1 MRKLTLLVAA
11 LVAATNSGA
20 QVPLTIDT
28 SFQFYYSAELTDYWS
43 EHYAGGNGAWTPT
56 VADVLLRNNGNVLAT
71 GNHQIKPLHEVPW
84 GGQVSVEFAAHG
96 DGSVLAYRPSCT
108 GYVLEIPGTDMWF
121 ANNSRKF
128 NDCANDHSFGWPDLH
143 IAMPGIAGY
152 YAYADSSVLIAGYFR
167 ITQSDPLSYALIK
180 VDKWGEL
187 DSTFT
192 HRHASGNV
200 YGKQL
205 RKLSNGQFLFN
216 GRWTHYDGRTTG
228 TVIRINADGSQDTTF
243 QTTVWSSE
251 MNSMYEQPD
260 GKVVLG
266 GQFRMV
272 GIPDTLN
279 LIRLNMDGSLD
290 TTFNNYNRFRIGY
303 YGPVSAMAS
312 GITAIEPLDEGRLFV
327 GGGFTRVDDA
337 QRGCMACV
345 DTAGVLLDCWA
356 NGGLHPMNYSN
367 GWPNVYL
374 FGMKTLANGETYIYG
389 CYKGITDAS
398 GYHPGQVCM
407 SRLYMPNVGVDEL
420 PMPRATL
427 RVWPNPG
434 HETLHLDHA
443 GHRLSSLEL
452 RDALGRTVL
461 ERTSLLNNNPIDVSS
476 LAPGTYVV
484 LARTAQG
491 ERLVANWVKQ

>member
-1 MRKLTLLVAA
+1 
-11 LVAATNSGA
+11 
-20 QVPLTIDT
+20 
-28 SFQFYYSAELTDYWS
+28 
-43 EHYAGGNGAWTPT
+43 
-56 VADVLLRNNGNVLAT
+56 
-71 GNHQIKPLHEVPW
+71 
-84 GGQVSVEFAAHG
+84 
-96 DGSVLAYRPSCT
+96 
-108 GYVLEIPGTDMWF
+108 MWF

-128 NDCANDHSFGWPDLH
+128 NDCATDHSFGAVNVHTSLRSLDGW
-143 IAMPGIAGY
+143 Y
-152 YAYADSSVLIAGYFR
+152 VFEDSTALSTGYFV
-167 ITQSDPLSYALIK
+167 INQSDPLRYALVK

-192 HRHASGNV
+192 HRYASGSV

-205 RKLSNGQFLFN
+205 RRLSNGQFLFN
-216 GRWTHYDGRTTG
+216 GRWTHYEGRPTG

-243 QTTVWSSE
+243 NTIVWSSE

-266 GQFRMV
+266 GQFRLL

-279 LIRLNMDGSLD
+279 LIRLNTDGTLD
-290 TTFNNYNRFRIGY
+290 PTFNNYNHFRIGY

-337 QRGCMACV
+337 QRGYMACV

-356 NGGLHPMNYSN
+356 NGGLHPMNYSSS
-367 GWPNVYL
+367 GWPNAGL
-374 FGMKTLANGETYIYG
+374 MGMKTLANGETYIYG
-389 CYKGITDAS
+389 CYKGITDAN
-398 GYHPGQVCM
+398 GYHPEQVCV
-407 SRLYMPNVGVDEL
+407 SRLYMPHVGVSEQ

-434 HETLHLDHA
+434 HDALHLDHT
-443 GHRLSSLEL
+443 GRRLLAVEL

-461 ERTSLLNNNPIDVSS
+461 QHTSVLNNNPIDVSS

-484 LARTAQG
+484 LAYTAQA